1 MWRAV
6 AIVALVAGAV
16 GLGGV
21 GRAAAAPGWRL
32 VYSDDFTGG
41 ALGGKWGKYGGAYL
55 PAGNAWRPEEVS
67 VSGGLLHLSVERKA
81 TDGHPFTSGGVGMW
95 GLAQAYG
102 RYTFRA
108 RPPAVKGIDS
118 YITLW
123 PASGN
128 SDADATLVELLAH
141 PAVPP
146 GQEAAYLTIGYG
158 AGKAGRTVPGRY
170 ADGFHDY
177 AIEWTPAGETISVD
191 GRVLL
196 RSARVTAVKRWIG
209 FVTSNGDTLTGVPD
223 AATPLPAQFQVGT
236 VRVYAYTG
244 ETTPSPT
251 PSAPPAPSTPPASM
265 PATAAVPV
273 PTSSGSAAGAVGR
286 LHVAALVEGGGA
298 GLLGYLGYAAAAL
311 LLLGG
316 AGLGALLWRRRRHGA

>member
-1 MWRAV
+1 VLVPLFAVLGLAGGLAGGRAV
-6 AIVALVAGAV
+6 AE
-16 GLGGV
+16 
-21 GRAAAAPGWRL
+21 PGWKL
-32 VYSDDFTGG
+32 AYSDDFTGS
-41 ALGGKWGKYGGAYL
+41 ALGAKWGKYGGAYV

-67 VSGGLLHLSVERKA
+67 VSGGLLHLAMERRA

-128 SDADATLVELLAH
+128 SAADATLVELLAH

-146 GQEAAYLTIGYG
+146 GAEAAYLTIGYG
-158 AGKAGRTVPGRY
+158 AGKAGKTVPGRY

-177 AIEWTPAGETISVD
+177 TIEWTPAAETISVD

-196 RSARVTAVKRWIG
+196 RSTRVTAVKRWIG
-209 FVTSNGDTLTGVPD
+209 FVMSDGDTLTGVPD
-223 AATPLPAQFQVGT
+223 AATPLPAQFQIGA

-244 ETTPSPT
+244 ETTPP
-251 PSAPPAPSTPPASM
+251 PSPSTPPTPTPP
-265 PATAAVPV
+265 PATTAAALPA
-273 PTSSGSAAGAVGR
+273 PRPSATAGAVGR
-286 LHVAALVEGGGA
+286 LHVAGLVEGGGM
-298 GLLGYLGYAAAAL
+298 GLLGYGAAAV

-316 AGLGALLWRRRRHGA
+316 GGLWLWWRRRYRT